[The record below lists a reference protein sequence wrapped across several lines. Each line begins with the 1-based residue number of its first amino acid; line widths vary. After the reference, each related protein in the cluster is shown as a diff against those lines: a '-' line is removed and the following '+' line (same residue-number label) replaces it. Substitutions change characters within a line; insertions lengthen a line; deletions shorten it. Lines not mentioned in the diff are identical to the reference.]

1 MLTLTLFAM
10 TIAGAAPHGGSPSI
24 YGPPAP
30 PPPVLGPSTPTAGA
44 TQAAGVAVAEAVAQ
58 VRSDIDDG
66 RSSGQLSRKQAKE
79 LRVELGEINQL
90 EERFARDGIS
100 DDERA
105 ELQNRVEVIRAIANA
120 KRLGTIK

>member
-30 PPPVLGPSTPTAGA
+30 PPPVFSRPIPTARTAQDAGA
-44 TQAAGVAVAEAVAQ
+44 AVAATVAQ
-58 VRSDIDDG
+58 VLSDIDDG
-66 RSSGQLSRKQAKE
+66 RSSGQLSHKQASQ
-79 LRVELGEINQL
+79 LRVELGEVRQL

-105 ELQNRVEVIRAIANA
+105 ELQNRVQVIRALTDA
-120 KRLGTIK
+120 KRLGVIK